1 MPQFRWYWYSRLMA
15 YKTAGKVQIKQLK
28 DKQSILQYLNVRDRI
43 VLIDY
48 RITSQLIFFSSIN
61 FMPRV
66 IIFCFT
72 SLCSA
77 CMHSMPKTIHWWGEI
92 INEILDPSAV
102 QIIMHSDLH
111 ARARRAHHRAT
122 CIHYTWNRFAPT
134 GGDAKGI
141 PRYSSTGDPIIR
153 SLTRPRTFP
162 KTVCLSGNSVD
173 MQNVLNTRY
182 PK

>member
-15 YKTAGKVQIKQLK
+15 YKTAGEVKIKELK
-28 DKQSILQYLNVRDRI
+28 EKQSKLQYKCQRSNCSDR
-43 VLIDY
+43 LRNYFSTDF
-48 RITSQLIFFSSIN
+48 FFSSIN
-61 FMPRV
+61 LMPRV

-92 INEILDPSAV
+92 INEMLDPSAV